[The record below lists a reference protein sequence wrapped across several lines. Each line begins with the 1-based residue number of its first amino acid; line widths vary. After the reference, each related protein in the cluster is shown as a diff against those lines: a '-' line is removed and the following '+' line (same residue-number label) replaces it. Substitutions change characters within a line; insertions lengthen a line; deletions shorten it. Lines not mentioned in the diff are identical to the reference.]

1 MRESEGDLMLV
12 YCDSM
17 IFIYFLDMKSPFNAR
32 TAARMAALWSGGG
45 LAVFTDLSR
54 LECRIT
60 PLQRG
65 ATKALTDIDGL
76 FTRPDV
82 RFIPITT
89 AVFDRAALIRAAHN
103 FKLGD
108 SLHLAAA
115 MEAGCDHF
123 LTNDLRLSAFTG
135 VPIEVLP

>member
-1 MRESEGDLMLV
+1 MLV

-17 IFIYFLDMKSPFNAR
+17 IFIYLLDMKSPFNAR
-32 TAARMAALWSGGG
+32 AAARMAALWSGGDV
-45 LAVFTDLSR
+45 AAFSDLSR

-60 PLQRG
+60 PLQLG
-65 ATKALTDIDGL
+65 AKKALADLDAF

-89 AVFDRAALIRAAHN
+89 AVFDRAALIRATHK

-115 MEAGCDHF
+115 MEARCDRF

-135 VPIEVLP
+135 VAVEVLS